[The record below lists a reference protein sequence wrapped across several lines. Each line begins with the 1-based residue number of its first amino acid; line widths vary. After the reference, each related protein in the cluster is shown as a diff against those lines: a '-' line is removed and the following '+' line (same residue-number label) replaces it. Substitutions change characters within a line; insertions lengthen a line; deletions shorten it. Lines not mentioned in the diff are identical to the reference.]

1 MTEVPEGD
9 WFCSVC
15 VSRVGREAAPH
26 PPGPAVTPAV
36 TPIPFPQAGEYR
48 DPISPRRGKKRK
60 RGRLFAGRLREEEEE
75 ESPRRRPASRR
86 REGLPVPRYAGEG
99 LSPAKRRGATL
110 RGHNSDLTFCE

>member
-1 MTEVPEGD
+1 M
-9 WFCSVC
+9 
-15 VSRVGREAAPH
+15 
-26 PPGPAVTPAV
+26 
-36 TPIPFPQAGEYR
+36 TPIPSPQAGEYR

-60 RGRLFAGRLREEEEE
+60 RGRLFTGNLAEE

-110 RGHNSDLTFCE
+110 RSQPSDLTFCE

>member
-15 VSRVGREAAPH
+15 VSQVSTRTPSGSRGAPQFCPH
-26 PPGPAVTPAV
+26 GDPLPVP
-36 TPIPFPQAGEYR
+36 PQAEAYR

-60 RGRLFAGRLREEEEE
+60 RGRLLGGGSAEEE
-75 ESPRRRPASRR
+75 ESPRRRAASRR
-86 REGLPVPRYAGEG
+86 HEGQPPPRHAAEG

-110 RGHNSDLTFCE
+110 RSQPSDLTFCE